1 MLAKIRVRHRGR
13 ITAGAAVAW
22 PLVARAQQSAMPV
35 KATTAL
41 ANGPGDA
48 LWRNPIILTFRP
60 SAFDRHV
67 LALNVAGFAQALT
80 QSCKSGEP

>member
-1 MLAKIRVRHRGR
+1 MNRREFITLLGGATAARPLA
-13 ITAGAAVAW
+13 
-22 PLVARAQQSAMPV
+22 ARAQQPAIPV

-48 LWRNPIILTFRP
+48 LWGNPIILTFRP

-67 LALNVAGFAQALT
+67 LALNVADFAQALT